1 MDWFQLPQ
9 GYSHFQ
15 EAVYFLPSIYNSFA
29 SWFLIS
35 KDFSLPHI
43 PHFDNIIALPLLL
56 LEISVSMFSVFFY
69 TLSNMI
75 PFYTYYF
82 KMHSTMLSIVQK
94 YFKILSSFLLKL
106 FGEKGF
112 VYSIKVF
119 AASIKSIKPIQKYP
133 HITES
138 YACILKF

>member
-1 MDWFQLPQ
+1 
-9 GYSHFQ
+9 
-15 EAVYFLPSIYNSFA
+15 
-29 SWFLIS
+29 
-35 KDFSLPHI
+35 
-43 PHFDNIIALPLLL
+43 
-56 LEISVSMFSVFFY
+56 
-69 TLSNMI
+69 
-75 PFYTYYF
+75 
-82 KMHSTMLSIVQK
+82 MLSIVQK

-119 AASIKSIKPIQKYP
+119 DASIKSIKPIQKDP